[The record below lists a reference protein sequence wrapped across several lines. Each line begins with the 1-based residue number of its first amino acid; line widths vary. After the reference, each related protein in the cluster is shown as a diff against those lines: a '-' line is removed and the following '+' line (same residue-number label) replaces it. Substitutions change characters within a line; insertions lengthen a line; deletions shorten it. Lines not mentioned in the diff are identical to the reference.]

1 MRNERS
7 APDETVA
14 QWAGSMPAPTPET
27 GLAFDEMDSDEWL
40 DWFHRLPEKHARES
54 RDRLL
59 VMGLTSGL
67 TLETVGDLYGLTR
80 ERVRQIA
87 LGQGVITKDLR
98 KLQKGQTDRHAR
110 RVARHIYGVSLTHP
124 ELSLEELADWAEAD
138 EATVRRSL
146 QHRVVVHE
154 VKTTDWSSGISDE
167 DLCEALRTW
176 AAQESR
182 HTGDNYTAWAE
193 LHGLPG
199 RQTPQIRFGGWNNA
213 LVAAGLGH
221 LAKARGGRRS
231 VISENEIWGAALQF
245 FRDDLPSYSFIA
257 YDKYAS
263 ERRLPSGA
271 LLRVRLGSWS
281 DVKTGVRDLLRYAA
295 DRDGRWQWGEAILD
309 VSPGE
314 SQRNHVTVEDAVAS
328 LRAVAQRTAGPLSA
342 QAYESARSQR
352 EVQTN
357 VIQRRCGSWVNALVT
372 AGLADR
378 LTRKGRARLKC

>member
-1 MRNERS
+1 MRNGPLGAGE
-7 APDETVA
+7 AVA
-14 QWAGSMPAPTPET
+14 KRAGSMPAPLPET

-40 DWFHRLPEKHARES
+40 DWFHRLPEEQHREQ

-59 VMGLTSGL
+59 VMGLKSGL
-67 TLETVGDLYGLTR
+67 TLQSVGDLYGLTR

-87 LGQGVITKDLR
+87 VGQGVVTKDLR
-98 KLQKGQTDRHAR
+98 KLQKEQSDRHAR

-146 QHRVVVHE
+146 EHRVVVHE
-154 VKTTDWSSGISDE
+154 VKTNDWSSGISDE
-167 DLCEALRTW
+167 DLLAALRNW

-221 LAKARGGRRS
+221 LARERGGRRP
-231 VISENEIWGAALQF
+231 VISEHEIWGSVLQF

-257 YDKYAS
+257 YGRYAS
-263 ERRLPSGA
+263 ERGLPSGA
-271 LLRVRLGSWS
+271 LVRVRLGSWS
-281 DVKTGVRDLLRYAA
+281 EVKTGVRDLLRYAA
-295 DRDGRWQWGEAILD
+295 DRDGSWQWGEAILD
-309 VSPGE
+309 VVPGQA
-314 SQRNHVTVEDAVAS
+314 QRNHVTTEDAVAS
-328 LRAVAQRTAGPLSA
+328 LRAVARRTAGPLSV
-342 QAYESARSQR
+342 QGYESARR
-352 EVQTN
+352 EGEVQVN
-357 VIQRRCGSWVNALVT
+357 LIQRRCGSWVNALVT
-372 AGLADR
+372 AGLAER
-378 LTRKGRARLKC
+378 LTRKGRARLEC